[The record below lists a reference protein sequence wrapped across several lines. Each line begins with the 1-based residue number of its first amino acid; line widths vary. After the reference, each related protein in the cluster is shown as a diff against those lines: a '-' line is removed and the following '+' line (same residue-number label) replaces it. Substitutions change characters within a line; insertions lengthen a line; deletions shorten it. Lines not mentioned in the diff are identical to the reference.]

1 MEAVGLR
8 QQIDQGGQSRGASFP
23 DAIIDESGHH
33 LTLSYSNSRNFTRYF
48 VTVGLAKIERR
59 MAVALER
66 IQS

>member
-33 LTLSYSNSRNFTRYF
+33 LTLSDDDD
-48 VTVGLAKIERR
+48 VAATVETLRGIL
-59 MAVALER
+59 
-66 IQS
+66 